1 MTITFILHLITVCA
15 FLIVSLALAF
25 KFIVEAILEYKQVTS
40 GIRVLTERNQNEE
53 QAEPDDTFRW

>member
-25 KFIVEAILEYKQVTS
+25 KFVVEAILEYKQVTS
-40 GIRVLTERNQNEE
+40 GIRVLTERNQNDDEP
-53 QAEPDDTFRW
+53 EPDDTFRW

>member
-25 KFIVEAILEYKQVTS
+25 KFIVEAILEYKEVTS

-53 QAEPDDTFRW
+53 AEPDDTFRW

>member
-25 KFIVEAILEYKQVTS
+25 KFIVEAIIDYKEVTS

-53 QAEPDDTFRW
+53 AEPDDTFRW